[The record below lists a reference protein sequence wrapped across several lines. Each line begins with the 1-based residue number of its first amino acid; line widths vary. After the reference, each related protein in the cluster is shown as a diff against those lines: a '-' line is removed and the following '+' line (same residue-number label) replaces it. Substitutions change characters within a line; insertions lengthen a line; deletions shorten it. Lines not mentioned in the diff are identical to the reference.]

1 MSKYLIVLF
10 FFLGAIPRGFSQSN
24 MSDYSFVIVPER
36 FAFLNEDDKY
46 QLNSIAEFLFNKHG
60 FHAFKS
66 GNAPNARRCDG
77 LYADVVNVT
86 AFLKTKLV
94 LILRDCNGFEV
105 YRSLEGVTKLK
116 EFKQAHQDALRRT
129 FEYFEG
135 MGVKQKEIVYFEDEA
150 ATEIIT
156 SKQTVVENTQITNQS
171 KDAMI
176 SVSVMNLNLPQARFS
191 SYSKDDGAYMLR
203 KTAEGYAL
211 YQETTKTGDGLMLVG
226 KIEVSDDETKLSF
239 TDTNDLVF
247 TASFDALENLVIQKD
262 DTSIVYIRMR

>member
-1 MSKYLIVLF
+1 MSKYLIVF
-10 FFLGAIPRGFSQSN
+10 FFVLGVIPKGFSQSN

-36 FAFLNEDDKY
+36 FDFLNEDDKY

-86 AFLKTKLV
+86 AFLKTKLI

-105 YRSLEGVTKLK
+105 YRSPEGVTKLK

-135 MGVKQKEIVYFEDEA
+135 MGVKQKEMVYFEDEA

-156 SKQTVVENTQITNQS
+156 SKETGVENTQMTTQS
-171 KDAMI
+171 KNAMI
-176 SVSVMNLNLPQARFS
+176 SVGAMSLNLPQARFS
-191 SYSKDDGAYMLR
+191 SYNKDDAAYMLR
-203 KTAEGYAL
+203 KTAEGYTL
-211 YQETTKTGDGLMLVG
+211 YKETTNAEDGLLLVG

-247 TASFDALENLVIQKD
+247 DASFDAVENLVIKKD
-262 DTSIVYIRMR
+262 GTSIIYNRIR